1 MGKIILRTFISKNS
15 HHDLLFQLN
24 KSLNDKQKELTNNI
38 LLELLD
44 EKKELELNYLRYLN
58 VLEELN
64 ELIDQYKFKQN
75 QLRKKMRLLQIKFN
89 KIEKNKEKIV
99 SNT

>member
-24 KSLNDKQKELTNNI
+24 KSLDENQERITNAI
-38 LLELLD
+38 VTDLID
-44 EKKELELNYLRYLN
+44 EKKELELTYLNYLN
-58 VLEELN
+58 VLEDLN
-64 ELIDQYKFKQN
+64 ELIDQYKIKQN
-75 QLRKKMRLLQIKFN
+75 QLRKKMRVLQIKFN

>member
-24 KSLNDKQKELTNNI
+24 KSLDENQERITNAIVTELI
-38 LLELLD
+38 D
-44 EKKELELNYLRYLN
+44 EKKELELTYLNYLN
-58 VLEELN
+58 VLEDLN
-64 ELIDQYKFKQN
+64 ELIDQYKIKQN
-75 QLRKKMRLLQIKFN
+75 QLRKKMRVLQIKFN
-89 KIEKNKEKIV
+89 KFEKNKEKIV

>member
-1 MGKIILRTFISKNS
+1 LGKIILRTFISKNS

-24 KSLNDKQKELTNNI
+24 KSLDENQERITNAIVTELI
-38 LLELLD
+38 D
-44 EKKELELNYLRYLN
+44 EKKELELTYLNYLN
-58 VLEELN
+58 VLEDLN
-64 ELIDQYKFKQN
+64 ELIDQYKIKQN
-75 QLRKKMRLLQIKFN
+75 QLRKKMRVLQIKFN

>member
-24 KSLNDKQKELTNNI
+24 KSLDENQERITNAIVTELI
-38 LLELLD
+38 D
-44 EKKELELNYLRYLN
+44 EKKELELTYLNYLN
-58 VLEELN
+58 VLEDLN
-64 ELIDQYKFKQN
+64 ELIDQYKIKQN
-75 QLRKKMRLLQIKFN
+75 QLRKKMRVLQIKFN

>member
-1 MGKIILRTFISKNS
+1 MGKIILRTFISKNN

-24 KSLNDKQKELTNNI
+24 KSLNENQEKITNI
-38 LLELLD
+38 VVAELLD
-44 EKKELELNYLRYLN
+44 EKKEFELTYLKYINMLD
-58 VLEELN
+58 ELN

-75 QLRKKMRLLQIKFN
+75 QLRKKIRLLQIKFN

>member
-44 EKKELELNYLRYLN
+44 EKKELELKYLRYLN

-89 KIEKNKEKIV
+89 KIEKNKDKIR

>member
-1 MGKIILRTFISKNS
+1 MGKIILRTFISKNF

-24 KSLNDKQKELTNNI
+24 KSLDENQEKITNAIVTELI
-38 LLELLD
+38 D
-44 EKKELELNYLRYLN
+44 EKKELELSFLNYLN

-64 ELIDQYKFKQN
+64 ELIDHYKIKQN
-75 QLRKKMRLLQIKFN
+75 QLRKKMRVLQIKFN

>member
-89 KIEKNKEKIV
+89 KIEKNMEKIV